1 MRRILCRHC
10 HIFLWTLK
18 SVRLLIYLQTMLCM
32 AIVHF
37 VLKKRPEKWLIGGL
51 ITNIVLQ
58 SGGRSDERENIQM
71 CWTDN
76 GVNGGWF
83 KKK

>member
-1 MRRILCRHC
+1 
-10 HIFLWTLK
+10 
-18 SVRLLIYLQTMLCM
+18 M

-37 VLKKRPEKWLIGGL
+37 VLKKRPEKWLPGGL
-51 ITNIVLQ
+51 ITNIILQ
-58 SGGRSDERENIQM
+58 SGGRNDERENIQM

-83 KKK
+83 KKSDKSVTFRD